1 MTIRKLR
8 RELEPALLNRPGVT
22 GVSNIGDTLRI
33 YVEGTDRDF
42 PTKIEGYNVEVF
54 TTGKIK
60 ALNQSTQYHQPQAFS
75 GVPWTVPGLALDPL
89 RTQKY
94 MPVPGGVSIGHP
106 SITAGSHGVSLKFLR
121 IPYGL
126 SNNHV
131 LAAGSTFEFPKASLG
146 DVIIQP
152 GSYDGGTLEDAVGTL
167 YWYMPMSTS
176 ASNLIDAALW
186 QPYTPEMMSDEILD
200 IGVPQ
205 GVAKAKIGDMVQKSG
220 RTSGLTMGEVID
232 IDATIRVGYG
242 SFEADFHNQIITDV
256 IGDPGDS
263 GSAVLDTTGPNLVG
277 LLFAGSDYVTVHNH
291 IGNVLDAIG
300 TTIPPGAVAGPLPI
314 PFLVSYATLFLSLI

>member
-1 MTIRKLR
+1 MTIHTLRKK
-8 RELEPALLNRPGVT
+8 LEPTLLKRPGIT
-22 GVSNIGDTLRI
+22 GVGNVGNTLRI

-42 PTKIEGYNVEVF
+42 PTKIDGHPVEVF

-60 ALNQSTQYHQPQAFS
+60 ALNQATQFYQPQAFS

-106 SITAGSHGVSLKFLR
+106 SITAGTNGVSLKFLR
-121 IPYGL
+121 IPFGL

-131 LAAGSTFEFPKASLG
+131 LAAGSTIEFPKASLG

-167 YWYMPMSTS
+167 YWYMPIDTVG
-176 ASNLIDAALW
+176 SNLIDAALW
-186 QPYTPEMMSDEILD
+186 QPYAPEVLADDILD
-200 IGVPQ
+200 IGVPK
-205 GVAKAKIGDMVQKSG
+205 GIGTVKVGDMVQKSG

-277 LLFAGSDYVTVHNH
+277 LLFAGSNYVTVHNH

-300 TTIPPGAVAGPLPI
+300 TTIQPGAVAGPLPI
-314 PFLVSYATLFLSLI
+314 TFLLSYATLFLSLI

>member
-1 MTIRKLR
+1 MTIHALRKK
-8 RELEPALLNRPGVT
+8 LEPALLKRTGIT
-22 GVSNIGDTLRI
+22 GVGNVGDTLRI

-42 PTKIEGYNVEVF
+42 PTKIEGHPVEVF

-60 ALNQSTQYHQPQAFS
+60 ALNLMPTYHQPIAFS
-75 GVPWTVPGLALDPL
+75 GTPWTVPRLALDPL

-94 MPVPGGVSIGHP
+94 MPVPGGVSIGHEK
-106 SITAGSHGVSLKFLR
+106 ITAGTHGVSLKFLG
-121 IPYGL
+121 IPFGL

-131 LAAGSTFEFPKASLG
+131 LAAGSTIDFPKASLG
-146 DVIIQP
+146 DPIIQP
-152 GSYDGGTLEDAVGTL
+152 GSYDGGTLDDAVGTL

-176 ASNLIDAALW
+176 VSNLMDAALW
-186 QPYTPEMMSDEILD
+186 QPYAPEVMDDEILD
-200 IGVPQ
+200 IGVPK
-205 GVAKAKIGDMVQKSG
+205 GIGTVKVGDMVQKSG
-220 RTSGLTMGEVID
+220 RTSGLTMGEVVD
-232 IDATIRVGYG
+232 VDATIRVGYG

-291 IGNVLDAIG
+291 IGNILDAIG

-314 PFLVSYATLFLSLI
+314 PFLVSYAALFLTLI